1 MAEDESNI
9 AFPETIQTN
18 SEEEQYDVENQTAD
32 STKDQISGQ
41 DIKKAKRTNE
51 EMEPRLETQKE
62 TKETRDA
69 IWTEKVGWIYHLCIF
84 FPISYF

>member
-18 SEEEQYDVENQTAD
+18 SDKERYEVENQTAD
-32 STKDQISGQ
+32 SIKDQISGQ

-62 TKETRDA
+62 TKETQDA
-69 IWTEKVGWIYHLCIF
+69 ILTEKVGWIYHLLMHIF
-84 FPISYF
+84 PR